1 MATNAWYGPSG
12 HGQGRLLGMLCGY
25 DKDDPVS
32 KQQMKQ
38 QQTVLFRYSCY
49 QFGVSLGLN
58 FRLVIYLEIFLLLT
72 TKVSLTLRD
81 DIW

>member
-1 MATNAWYGPSG
+1 
-12 HGQGRLLGMLCGY
+12 MLCGY

-38 QQTVLFRYSCY
+38 QQTVLFSFGCY

-72 TKVSLTLRD
+72 TKVSFSPRSVT
-81 DIW
+81 W